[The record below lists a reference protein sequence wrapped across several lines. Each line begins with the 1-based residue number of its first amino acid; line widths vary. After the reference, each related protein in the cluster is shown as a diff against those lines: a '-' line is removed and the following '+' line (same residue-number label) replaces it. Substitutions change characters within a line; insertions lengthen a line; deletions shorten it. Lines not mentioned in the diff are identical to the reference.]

1 MPNAQSGDV
10 SIYYDTF
17 GFDDGP
23 ALVLLCGLG
32 SQVLFWHEEFCY
44 SLVDRGFFVVRVDN
58 REAGLSGDVPGEA
71 DYTLSDMADDV
82 IAVLDALGLAAAH
95 VCGQSLGGMI
105 AQHVAL
111 EHPERV
117 LSLASISSSTGNLE
131 FGKPT
136 DEAFA
141 ALTESPPTTRD
152 EQIER
157 DIANRR
163 IWASPSWF
171 DDDLAREYFTASYDR
186 AYRPMAG
193 VRHFAALLASG
204 SRDAALPELKMPALV
219 VHGALDPLISP
230 DGGRHTASLIPGAE
244 LLMIEGMGHD
254 LPMQV
259 WQQVISA
266 ITALAARVASED

>member
-1 MPNAQSGDV
+1 MPHAQSHDV

-32 SQVLFWHEEFCY
+32 SQVLFWHDEFCY

-58 REAGLSGDVPGEA
+58 RDAGLSGDVPGEA
-71 DYTLSDMADDV
+71 PYTLTDMAADV
-82 IAVLDALGLAAAH
+82 IAVLDALGVPAAH
-95 VCGQSLGGMI
+95 ICGQSLGGMI

-111 EHPERV
+111 EHPARV
-117 LSLASISSSTGNLE
+117 MSLTSISSSTGNLE

-136 DEAFA
+136 DEAMA
-141 ALTESPPTTRD
+141 ALTEAPATTRH

-157 DIANRR
+157 DIAHRR

-171 DDDLAREYFTASYDR
+171 DEDLAREYFEQCYDR
-186 AYRPMAG
+186 AYRPTAG
-193 VRHFAALLASG
+193 VRHFAAMLESG
-204 SRDAALPELKMPALV
+204 SRDGELSSLAVPAIV
-219 VHGALDPLISP
+219 IHGALDPLISP
-230 DGGRHTASLIPGAE
+230 DGGTHTASLIPGAE
-244 LLMIEGMGHD
+244 LLMIDGMGHD
-254 LPMQV
+254 LPQQV

-266 ITALAARVASED
+266 ITALAARAAAGN